1 MLIFMRKIVCLAL
14 LLACGIVATTRA
26 QSKLSGLFNK
36 NTLSDVAGSLLSKS
50 TLSAADLEGT
60 WHYAS
65 AACVFESDDLLKK
78 AGGAVAASQLADKL
92 DGIYSKVGL
101 KPGSFSFTFGPDSTF
116 TSTLG
121 SRTLRGTY
129 SLGEGT
135 VTLHYKAVGIKTGS
149 VTAHTQ
155 KAGDKLSMLF
165 DADKLLKLLSTLCS
179 ITQNATLAAVA
190 KIADGYDGM
199 LIGYELAR

>member
-1 MLIFMRKIVCLAL
+1 MKKIVCLL
-14 LLACGIVATTRA
+14 LVLTCGVTAARA
-26 QSKLSGLFNK
+26 QSGLSGLFNK
-36 NTLSDVAGSLLSKS
+36 NTLSEVAGSLLSKS

-60 WHYAS
+60 WRYAS

-121 SRTLRGTY
+121 SRTLKGTY

-135 VTLHYKAVGIKTGS
+135 VTLHYKAAGLVKAGS

-190 KIADGYDGM
+190 RIADGYDGM
-199 LIGYELAR
+199 LIGYEMTR